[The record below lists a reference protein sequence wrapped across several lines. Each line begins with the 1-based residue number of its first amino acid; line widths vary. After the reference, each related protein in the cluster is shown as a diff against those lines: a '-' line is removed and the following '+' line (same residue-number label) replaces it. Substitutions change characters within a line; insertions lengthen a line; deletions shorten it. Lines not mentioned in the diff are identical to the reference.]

1 MPKPIYIL
9 NGPNLNLLGTRE
21 PEIYGVDTLEDIEIA
36 CITTAKQDGY
46 DIVFKQSNIEGEL
59 VDMIQEARDKACALI
74 INPAAYTHTSVAI
87 HDALKA
93 LDIPSVEIHLSQPAK
108 RESFRRRSLGYKREI
123 FMASTPKKTAGSTD
137 TKLVRELAKI
147 LNDTGLTEIEMEKG
161 SLKIRVAKGG
171 GTVVQAMAAPAPQAT
186 TAPASQPVAAPAA
199 KTESAD
205 AAAHPGAVKS
215 PMVGTVYT
223 RPSPDADSFVKV
235 GDKVKEGDTIVL
247 IEAMKTFN
255 PITAT
260 KSGKIEAV
268 LIEDAQPVEFG
279 EALFIIV

>member
-1 MPKPIYIL
+1 
-9 NGPNLNLLGTRE
+9 
-21 PEIYGVDTLEDIEIA
+21 
-36 CITTAKQDGY
+36 
-46 DIVFKQSNIEGEL
+46 
-59 VDMIQEARDKACALI
+59 
-74 INPAAYTHTSVAI
+74 
-87 HDALKA
+87 
-93 LDIPSVEIHLSQPAK
+93 
-108 RESFRRRSLGYKREI
+108 
-123 FMASTPKKTAGSTD
+123 MASTPKKTAGSTD

>member
-1 MPKPIYIL
+1 
-9 NGPNLNLLGTRE
+9 
-21 PEIYGVDTLEDIEIA
+21 
-36 CITTAKQDGY
+36 
-46 DIVFKQSNIEGEL
+46 
-59 VDMIQEARDKACALI
+59 
-74 INPAAYTHTSVAI
+74 
-87 HDALKA
+87 
-93 LDIPSVEIHLSQPAK
+93 
-108 RESFRRRSLGYKREI
+108 
-123 FMASTPKKTAGSTD
+123 MASTPKKTASTD

-171 GTVVQAMAAPAPQAT
+171 GQIVQAMAAAPAPVA
-186 TAPASQPVAAPAA
+186 APAAPAAQSQPVAAPTT
-199 KTESAD
+199 KKD
-205 AAAHPGAVKS
+205 AAAHPGAAKS

-260 KSGKIEAV
+260 KSGKIEEILV
-268 LIEDAQPVEFG
+268 EDAQPVEFG
-279 EALFIIV
+279 EVLFIIA